1 MKLYNI
7 RTQKIDIISILL
19 SFTFYANLVQIKPV
33 SRLSLLENVLCNPCS
48 LACFL
53 SYFHFYVYMMQ
64 SHSWMSYLT
73 KEYTEKEILYLENV
87 NRTSLFTLMG
97 SPFILDWFISFRT
110 QKSSKKFQ
118 CILSHESR
126 SFVSVERRASITQT
140 ASTELKFI
148 LPLPFLF

>member
-7 RTQKIDIISILL
+7 RTKEIDIISILL

-53 SYFHFYVYMMQ
+53 SYFHFYIYMMQ

-73 KEYTEKEILYLENV
+73 KEYTEKEALYLENV
-87 NRTSLFTLMG
+87 NRTGLFTLMA
-97 SPFILDWFISFRT
+97 SPFYVGLIHFLLDS
-110 QKSSKKFQ
+110 KSRVKNSNAFWATSHV
-118 CILSHESR
+118 LSCPLKE
-126 SFVSVERRASITQT
+126 
-140 ASTELKFI
+140 ELLLLK
-148 LPLPFLF
+148 PLQRH

>member
-1 MKLYNI
+1 MRYH
-7 RTQKIDIISILL
+7 TLL

-87 NRTSLFTLMG
+87 NRTSLFTQFKWYKWLKTCSKIKSMITVIVCNDQHLLMMLM
-97 SPFILDWFISFRT
+97 PNY
-110 QKSSKKFQ
+110 FQ
-118 CILSHESR
+118 NYKPKLVVMLNVLCL
-126 SFVSVERRASITQT
+126 
-140 ASTELKFI
+140 
-148 LPLPFLF
+148 